1 VTEAIRVPTGQEIL
15 QVQILGRKMEET
27 AREIFPR
34 FDFTREVERKERLVQ
49 AGHAVFTNALEKL
62 DTLGIDIKDPLRLLH
77 TLKKLGPGQ
86 FEAYFGIGETDRNH
100 VHKRNPLMITD
111 HYKAL
116 QEGIDEIK
124 RELKEKIPDMKN
136 TFAGKRVVVTSTDVH
151 EHALFVLEQILSF
164 TGMKVFNIG
173 AEKNSTQ
180 ILDGLIECGG
190 EILAVSTHNGMAY
203 EFALLLIEDMRQR
216 GIEVPVFMG
225 GRLNQN
231 VEAEPLP
238 VDMTERLRTLNVIPC
253 DSIPEFLSVL
263 TEILSQKE
271 KALGGN

>member
-1 VTEAIRVPTGQEIL
+1 
-15 QVQILGRKMEET
+15 
-27 AREIFPR
+27 
-34 FDFTREVERKERLVQ
+34 VERKQRLVQ
-49 AGHAVFTNALEKL
+49 AGQAVFTNALEKL

-86 FEAYFGIGETDRNH
+86 FEAYFGAGEMDRNQ
-100 VHKRNPLMITD
+100 VHRRNPVMITD
-111 HYKAL
+111 HYKTL
-116 QEGIDEIK
+116 QEAI
-124 RELKEKIPDMKN
+124 EKIKLEVGEKLSGTDTLN
-136 TFAGKRVVVTSTDVH
+136 GRRVVVTSTDVH

-164 TGMKVFNIG
+164 AGTKVFNIG

-203 EFALLLIEDMRQR
+203 EFALLLIKEMRQR

-231 VEAEPLP
+231 VEGEPLP
-238 VDMTERLRTLNVIPC
+238 VDMTDRLRSLNVIPC
-253 DSIPEFLSVL
+253 DSIPQFLTVL
-263 TEILSQKE
+263 AETLSQKE
-271 KALGGN
+271 KTFAGN